1 MEYSTKSLDRFLKL
15 LKTQGA
21 QSASSLA
28 KEFGMTIEGARQK
41 LSKLAG
47 EGMVEP
53 VINSKG
59 VGRPTILYKLT
70 DKGNQSFPDTH
81 PELAVQLLSTVKN
94 VLGQNALNAVINARA
109 VSIDN
114 KYAVELKDAIT
125 LEEKLDRLAIVR
137 SGEGYMAE
145 WKKEDDGYL
154 FIENHCPIG
163 SAAKSCQGLCQAEFD
178 TFQNILGAGVT
189 VRRTEHMFTDNTRRC
204 IYKITANGQINL

>member
-1 MEYSTKSLDRFLKL
+1 MEYSTKLLDRFLKL

-137 SGEGYMAE
+137 S
-145 WKKEDDGYL
+145 
-154 FIENHCPIG
+154 
-163 SAAKSCQGLCQAEFD
+163 
-178 TFQNILGAGVT
+178 
-189 VRRTEHMFTDNTRRC
+189 
-204 IYKITANGQINL
+204 